1 MKNKYIFENKT
12 LVFFQWNQ
20 SMEQQTIS
28 GIFFCQPMVKS
39 TVFLSMSE
47 PTNRKS
53 VRQLLSLEL
62 SNIGLRVDIRQSIL
76 NCFMTCSLNSSA
88 I

>member
-62 SNIGLRVDIRQSIL
+62 SNRIASWHSTKYIELFRELLS
-76 NCFMTCSLNSSA
+76 
-88 I
+88 